1 MPTSQGAKVVE
12 PRKVLM
18 NKAKAKKKS
27 IDEQMN
33 KSNKTKKG
41 INKRKNKNKKIKRDA
56 NKLKNKNKKL
66 KEGMMNKGTRA
77 KNKKR
82 HQ

>member
-1 MPTSQGAKVVE
+1 
-12 PRKVLM
+12 
-18 NKAKAKKKS
+18 
-27 IDEQMN
+27 MN
-33 KSNKTKKG
+33 KSNKTKRG
-41 INKRKNKNKKIKRDA
+41 INNQKNKNNKIKRDA